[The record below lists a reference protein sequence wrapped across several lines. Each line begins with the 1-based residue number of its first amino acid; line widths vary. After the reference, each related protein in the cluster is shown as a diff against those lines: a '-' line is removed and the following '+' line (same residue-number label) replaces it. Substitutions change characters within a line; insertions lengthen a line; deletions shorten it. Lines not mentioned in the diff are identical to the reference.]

1 MREDMETRENE
12 LKKESLKFNA
22 KKIILAVKMI
32 EKLEKTIELVYHLM
46 EHEGVNAFVLI
57 LMKAENIDM
66 ATLLD
71 YEKRDTDILFEIDK
85 EEQIYVML
93 CQDTKVDGGYH
104 FAKRIIEHILE
115 QGGTDVYCSEV
126 EVRSTRHK
134 IKNVIL
140 KLLEIFIKMKHEK
153 KINEIEYKSLN

>member
-1 MREDMETRENE
+1 MEIRENE

-46 EHEGVNAFVLI
+46 ENEGVEAFVLI
-57 LMKAENIDM
+57 FITAKNIDM
-66 ATLLD
+66 DTLLE
-71 YEKRDTDILFEIDK
+71 YKKRDTDILFEIDK
-85 EEQIYVML
+85 EEQMYVML

-104 FAKRIIEHILE
+104 FAGRIIGHIIE

-140 KLLEIFIKMKHEK
+140 KLLEIFIKMKHEQ